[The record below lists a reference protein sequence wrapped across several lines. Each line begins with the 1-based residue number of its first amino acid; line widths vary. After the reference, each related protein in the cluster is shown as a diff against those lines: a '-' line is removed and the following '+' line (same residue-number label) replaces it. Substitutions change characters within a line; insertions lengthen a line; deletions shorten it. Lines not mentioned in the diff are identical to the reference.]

1 MKLQEF
7 MNKSLSVK
15 IISDYEYQEIRP
27 QIVCKDGVRLSV
39 QASDGH
45 YSSPRINGFS
55 NYESVEVGYP
65 SVRPSFE
72 WSQYFDGTW
81 QEVGFYG
88 FIKNLT
94 NSFPMVIWAYKNV
107 SLSRAWHYFTR
118 LFADN
123 ATESV
128 YGYVPVELVESF
140 IESHG
145 GIDEDKTFAPKVR

>member
-7 MNKSLSVK
+7 MNESLSVK
-15 IISDYEYQEIRP
+15 IISGYEYQEIRP
-27 QIVCKDGVRLSV
+27 QIVCRDGVRLSV

-65 SVRPSFE
+65 SVRPSSE

-81 QEVGFYG
+81 QDISFYG

-94 NSFPMVIWAYKNV
+94 DGFPMVIWAYKNV

-128 YGYVPVELVESF
+128 YGYVPVGLVESF

-145 GIDEDKTFAPKVR
+145 GIDEDKTFAQKVR